1 MNRFTSIL
9 LAGLIASASALA
21 ISPKAD
27 ANTPASYLAELDNYS
42 YQRNDEG
49 NYELHSRH
57 YRNDDYDRQNDLWNI
72 RDDRQYDRD
81 NNRRYE
87 RDRNRRYERENNRR
101 YERENNRRYERDNYR
116 RYQRENNRRYERDNY
131 RRYERE
137 NNRRYEREN
146 NLRNIDNNRRYERDR
161 GWERRIIVPTY

>member
-42 YQRNDEG
+42 YQRNDDG
-49 NYELHSRH
+49 NYERHSRH
-57 YRNDDYDRQNDLWNI
+57 YRNGDYDRQNDLRNI
-72 RDDRQYDRD
+72 RDENNRRYDRDNNHRRYDRD

-87 RDRNRRYERENNRR
+87 RDHDRD
-101 YERENNRRYERDNYR
+101 NNRRYERDNNR
-116 RYQRENNRRYERDNY
+116 RYERDNNRRYERDN
-131 RRYERE
+131 
-137 NNRRYEREN
+137 NRRYERDN
-146 NLRNIDNNRRYERDR
+146 NLRNIYDNNRRYERDR
-161 GWERRIIVPTY
+161 DWGRG